1 MIGYTGNIEELTL
14 ANNNFRQVLY
24 TGKHMQLVVMTLQAG
39 EEIGVEIH
47 KTVDQFFRVEEGVAK
62 FVVNGEET
70 QVGEDEVFI
79 VPAGSEH
86 NVINV
91 GEAPLRLYTIYTP
104 PNHPDGKIHANKAE
118 ADAYEAE
125 HHHDE

>member
-62 FVVNGEET
+62 FVVNGEAT

-104 PNHPDGKIHANKAE
+104 PNHPDGTIHANKAE

>member
-70 QVGEDEVFI
+70 G
-79 VPAGSEH
+79 GRGRS
-86 NVINV
+86 
-91 GEAPLRLYTIYTP
+91 IYRSSWER
-104 PNHPDGKIHANKAE
+104 A
-118 ADAYEAE
+118 
-125 HHHDE
+125 